1 MEAPN
6 LVQFENGAYFDLGEF
21 SNLTLNQMNFSGGSA
36 ALVDTYQSKRIFAKW
51 SIFCSSFEKLLLF
64 LFFLPL
70 FFVKS
75 FSAFSSHFI
84 EGGEEALFCGLTHSK
99 DRKTVHL
106 QIQSIILH
114 YITLSSPLI
123 LFFCKIYQVHIV
135 FSQKFVHLPKVG
147 CPFHFLHFFR
157 QKVHP
162 WVRK

>member
-51 SIFCSSFEKLLLF
+51 SNFYSSLEKVLLF
-64 LFFLPL
+64 LFLPL
-70 FFVKS
+70 FFAKS
-75 FSAFSSHFI
+75 FSAVLLTLLRVARKPSSV
-84 EGGEEALFCGLTHSK
+84 GWPTP
-99 DRKTVHL
+99 KTGKPFTYEYETL
-106 QIQSIILH
+106 Y
-114 YITLSSPLI
+114 YITFQVRSF
-123 LFFCKIYQVHIV
+123 FFCEIV
-135 FSQKFVHLPKVG
+135 FSQNFVHLPKVG
-147 CPFHFLHFFR
+147 CPFHLLHFFR